1 MNIEKIKT
9 LGDLKKSGYKSK
21 TVKEEL
27 RDNLIIAIK
36 EKKIISKK

>member
-27 RDNLIIAIK
+27 RDNLITAIR
-36 EKKIISKK
+36 EKKNYF